1 MKTNGKHEVI
11 AGIARQSLVLAALI
25 ATVLSV
31 ANISHAQSS
40 GAAVPQPADAKAA
53 QPAQVAASSPAAP
66 VPKEPRGNR
75 EGIKI
80 YGQWTIEVRN
90 RDGSVA
96 KHVEFENALDPSY
109 GAYLLAGLLSGN
121 LTPGPWGIQVYGVVS
136 PCMNASSC
144 FLVPPAAI
152 NMFYPSCFAS
162 PVAASS
168 PSAQP
173 FCYATLSYSLTGTNT
188 EGVYSMFTL
197 SGQAYVDTA
206 TSINYL
212 SSFQNPCGSTS
223 TTVAALSTSPSA
235 CLANSSFNPYA
246 FTDYSFGSVGS
257 CGGSGQPLCPVP
269 VQAGQT
275 VFATVQFSF
284 SSASSSS
291 STSNVARPRSIPV
304 KPLSG
309 QPTGTR
315 TPGVEPK

>member
-1 MKTNGKHEVI
+1 MKTNGKHEVM
-11 AGIARQSLVLAALI
+11 AGIARQSLMLAALL
-25 ATVLSV
+25 AV
-31 ANISHAQSS
+31 ALALAGTSFAQSN
-40 GAAVPQPADAKAA
+40 GATAPSPADAKAA
-53 QPAQVAASSPAAP
+53 QPSQAAAPAAP
-66 VPKEPRGNR
+66 AAKAPRGTG
-75 EGIKI
+75 EGIQI
-80 YGQWTIEVRN
+80 HGQWTIEVHN

-96 KHVEFENALDPSY
+96 KHVEFENALDANS
-109 GAYLLAGLLSGN
+109 GVFLLAGLLSGN
-121 LTPGPWGIQVYGVVS
+121 LTPGPWQIQVYGDVS

-152 NMFYPSCFAS
+152 NMFYPSCSAS

-173 FCYATLSYSLTGTNT
+173 FCYATLTYSLTGTNT
-188 EGVYSMFTL
+188 EGVYSVFTL

-212 SSFQNPCGSTS
+212 SSFQNPCGGTS

-246 FTDYSFGSVGS
+246 FTEYSFGSVGS
-257 CGGSGQPLCPVP
+257 CGGSAQPLCPVP

-291 STSNVARPRSIPV
+291 STSNVARPRSILA

-309 QPTGTR
+309 QPTGSR
-315 TPGVEPK
+315 TPGVTPQ